1 MSLRVGSIIAF
12 GVIAMASPVAGQGK
26 ESGDITV
33 TARDQEAEEQ
43 VVVCKYQANTG
54 TRFKTKNCRTKLQWE
69 QLPDGLRIVCPKD
82 IPGKFAVGFR
92 VGM

>member
-69 QLPDGLRIVCPKD
+69 QLRIQQQRDAKEMFDRPTVETRR
-82 IPGKFAVGFR
+82 GG
-92 VGM
+92 